1 MKENYDLI
9 LFDLDGTLT
18 DSGEGITKS
27 VQYALSKY
35 GIEEPDLGR
44 LTKFIGPPLIDSF
57 MKYYGFSKEEAI
69 LVRNAFSERYQPIGW
84 KENKP
89 YDGIENV
96 LEALKESGKL
106 LGIATSKPTD
116 LAVRVLEHFDL
127 IQYFPII
134 CAAPLNGLGAEKAGR
149 IQAAMEEAKALGW
162 EVKNPIMVGDTLF
175 DVEGAHQ
182 CHIPCVGVA
191 WGFAAE
197 GEFEGCHADFVVHTM
212 EELKEILMK

>member
-1 MKENYDLI
+1 MKEKYDLI

-27 VQYALSKY
+27 VQYALSKF
-35 GIEEPDLGR
+35 GIDEPDLSN

-57 MKYYGFSKEEAI
+57 MKYYGFSQEEAI
-69 LVRNAFSERYQPIGW
+69 QVRNAFSERYQPIGW

-89 YDGIENV
+89 YEGIVEV

-116 LAVRVLEHFDL
+116 LATRVLEHFDL
-127 IQYFPII
+127 IKYFPII
-134 CAAPLNGLGAEKAGR
+134 CAAPANGLGAEKAGR
-149 IQAAMEEAKALGW
+149 IQAAFEEAKNLGY
-162 EVKNPIMVGDTLF
+162 EVKNPIMVGDTKF

-182 CHIPCVGVA
+182 CKIPCVGVS

-197 GEFEGCHADFVVHTM
+197 GEFEACNTEFVVDTM
-212 EELKEILMK
+212 DELKEILMK

>member
-27 VQYALSKY
+27 VQYALAKF
-35 GIEEPDLGR
+35 GIDEPNLNN

-57 MKYYGFSKEEAI
+57 MKYYGFSQEEAI
-69 LVRNAFSERYQPIGW
+69 LVRGAFSERYQPIGW

-89 YDGIENV
+89 YDGIVEV

-127 IQYFPII
+127 KKYFPII
-134 CAAPLNGLGAEKAGR
+134 CAAPSNGLGAEKAGR
-149 IQAAMEEAKALGW
+149 IQAAFEEAKALGW

-182 CHIPCVGVA
+182 CSIPCVGVS

-197 GEFEGCHADFVVHTM
+197 GEFEACNTDFVVDTM
-212 EELKEILMK
+212 EELLNVLK